1 MSRHR
6 LNLTIKANCITQKII
21 FDGTSAC
28 GVEVESQGE
37 KFSVYGNQIILSAG
51 AVASPQL
58 LMLSGI
64 GPADQLTSLG
74 INVVKD
80 NPGVGANLRD
90 HPIMSALWAVK
101 KGHIQDPEAP
111 RTQVAARYTATG
123 SEIRNDM
130 KLSFNSFAIAD
141 SRVEDRLSESTQ
153 SHNADINTPIGVKI
167 SVSLQLAESVGHLR
181 LVSSDVNE
189 QPELNFNY
197 YSTEFDLERGREGMR
212 KAINLGES
220 KHFSN
225 IISQR
230 LQPTDVD
237 LSNDHELD
245 DWILRNATTGQHI
258 SGTCKM
264 GPDSD
269 ELAVVNQF
277 GDVRGTT
284 NLKVIDASIMPDC
297 IRANTNATTM
307 MIAERMI
314 DLILNES
321 LRVSKN

>member
-1 MSRHR
+1 M
-6 LNLTIKANCITQKII
+6 
-21 FDGTSAC
+21 
-28 GVEVESQGE
+28 
-37 KFSVYGNQIILSAG
+37 
-51 AVASPQL
+51 
-58 LMLSGI
+58 
-64 GPADQLTSLG
+64 
-74 INVVKD
+74 
-80 NPGVGANLRD
+80 
-90 HPIMSALWAVK
+90 
-101 KGHIQDPEAP
+101 
-111 RTQVAARYTATG
+111 
-123 SEIRNDM
+123 
-130 KLSFNSFAIAD
+130 
-141 SRVEDRLSESTQ
+141 
-153 SHNADINTPIGVKI
+153 
-167 SVSLQLAESVGHLR
+167 
-181 LVSSDVNE
+181 VSSDVNE